1 MTTEST
7 MPSPAASDTVASR
20 LYELA
25 AADED
30 ARLCR
35 DIPEAQCSE
44 QPGSF
49 VRQVVAQAL
58 SKTGDV
64 LADPKVVL
72 PWLLGAVGAPAFLL
86 GLLVPLRESLALLP
100 QMLVG
105 AVIRRF
111 PVRKGFWAISSLVE
125 GLCVILMGVLAATG
139 LRGAVAGWSIVG
151 LLSVFSLARG
161 VASIAA
167 KDTLGKTVSK
177 GRRGRVSGYA
187 ATASGLVASLAGLY
201 LALGPAEARPQWLL
215 YALLMLAGATWF
227 AAAAVFW
234 SIREFPGATE
244 GGRSLGD
251 LIGRQFALLAKDG
264 ELRRFLLARTLM
276 ISTALVGPAY
286 VSLAQRDSGQQL
298 GALGW
303 LIIASGAASALSASF
318 WGRLAD
324 RSSRLTMGLS
334 ALLCGA
340 LGIGVL
346 AIRHGLPDW
355 NPGDL
360 FYAAVLFILGI
371 AHAGVRIGRKT
382 QLVDLAGGDRK
393 SDYVAV
399 SNTLIGIMLLLI
411 GAASGVLFEYGLEL
425 GIGVLSVMAMAGALL
440 AMTMKN
446 VQE

>member
-1 MTTEST
+1 
-7 MPSPAASDTVASR
+7 MPSPASPDTVTSR

-25 AADED
+25 VGDED

-49 VRQVVAQAL
+49 VRQVLAQAL

-72 PWLLGAVGAPAFLL
+72 PWLLGALGAPAFLL

-111 PVRKGFWAISSLVE
+111 PVRKGFWAASSLVE

-139 LRGAVAGWSIVG
+139 MRGAVAGWSIVG
-151 LLSVFSLARG
+151 LLAVFSLARG

-187 ATASGLVASLAGLY
+187 ATGSGLVASLVGLY
-201 LALGPAEARPQWLL
+201 LALGPAEARPPWLL
-215 YALLMLAGATWF
+215 HALLMLAGSTWLV
-227 AAAAVFW
+227 AAAVFW
-234 SIREFPGATE
+234 TIREFPGATA
-244 GGRSLGD
+244 GGRGLGD
-251 LIGRQFALLAKDG
+251 LIGRQFALLTKDG
-264 ELRRFLLARTLM
+264 ELRKFLLARTLM

-303 LIIASGAASALSASF
+303 LIIASGLSSALSASF

-324 RSSRLTMGLS
+324 RSSRLTMGLA

-346 AIRHGLPDW
+346 AIRHWLPDW
-355 NPGDL
+355 TSGDP
-360 FYAAVLFILGI
+360 FYAVVLFVLGI

-382 QLVDLAGGDRK
+382 QLVDLASGDRK

-399 SNTLIGIMLLLI
+399 SNTLIGLLLLLI
-411 GAASGVLFEYGLEL
+411 GAATGVLFEYGLEL
-425 GIGVLSVMAMAGALL
+425 GIGVLSLMAVAGALL

-446 VQE
+446 VQQ